1 MRRVALLALF
11 VALSACGDEAPA
23 PGGGGA
29 AEPTAGG
36 TSAARADAQ
45 AHAPSDPTVPG
56 GAGAPVADDGWR
68 ELVVTPN
75 RDLSLLRLMLRLE
88 PVHVG
93 MAPFLRHQPSFEQL
107 ALAADAIAAL
117 CDEPPFATYTQAASF
132 QRDPQRFEFLRDQLR
147 ENARAAAAAARA
159 GDVDGL
165 WSAYVAMD
173 ATCVG
178 CHKRYGPLH

>member
-1 MRRVALLALF
+1 MRRVALLALL
-11 VALSACGDEAPA
+11 VALPACGDEAPA
-23 PGGGGA
+23 PDGGA
-29 AEPTAGG
+29 ADGGSTAGS
-36 TSAARADAQ
+36 TE
-45 AHAPSDPTVPG
+45 HAGPNGATG
-56 GAGAPVADDGWR
+56 GAPGAGTPVADDGWR
-68 ELVVTPN
+68 ELVATPN
-75 RDLSLLRLMLRLE
+75 RDLSLLRLMLRLD

-93 MAPFLRHQPSFEQL
+93 MAPYLRHQPSFEQL

-132 QRDPQRFEFLRDQLR
+132 QRDPQRFEFLRGQLR
-147 ENARAAAAAARA
+147 ENALAAAAAARA

-165 WSAYVAMD
+165 WNAYVAMD